1 MKEIEYKTGDV
12 FYLFSDGFSD
22 QFGGEHDKKFFVRRF
37 YIELLNIHR
46 LPMLKQKEILENN
59 LKEWMGDNIQT
70 DDITV
75 MGIRL

>member
-1 MKEIEYKTGDV
+1 MI
-12 FYLFSDGFSD
+12 
-22 QFGGEHDKKFFVRRF
+22 
-37 YIELLNIHR
+37 I
-46 LPMLKQKEILENN
+46 QKEALEKN